1 VPVEHYEN
9 FPVASVLLPARIRRP
24 VEAIYWFARTADDI
38 ADEGTA
44 PPAERLVRLSYFAE
58 QLDLIESGGQPSEPL
73 FVELATNIRA
83 FSLPIGLLRDL
94 LDAFSQDV
102 TQTRYETFDE
112 LLDYCRRSANPIG
125 RLMLHLYGVT
135 NADQLRMSDQICSA
149 LQLINHWQDIAI
161 DWRKNDIGRVYLPA
175 EDLAHFGLSTDD
187 IANAQLS
194 LQWTNLMAF
203 QTARARQMMMRGA
216 PLSHQMTGRFGAE
229 LRLIVVGGLS
239 ILDKIDRAAGD
250 IFNHRPVVSRWDWLR
265 LAPSALLGL
274 QPQIKTTPRNDP

>member
-175 EDLAHFGLSTDD
+175 EDLAHFGLSTND